1 MWPIVNAVIR
11 DSVFHV
17 GLTLR
22 KLKYICLKQPL
33 GMTWISFLLPHWSSV
48 SHGSCFYF
56 FQNFHIFTNIFN
68 QHFKKPEETQ
78 TNYLYTWR
86 TIECFHSIGPHAD
99 GIGPALGRQSVL
111 QVCPPVSWL
120 WDTSY
125 PPISGDCSD
134 LTVWYVGICDGK
146 CLILLTC
153 FVYMAIYDLEIQLF
167 RSFLVL

>member
-1 MWPIVNAVIR
+1 MGYRNR
-11 DSVFHV
+11 CHSSMNS
-17 GLTLR
+17 L
-22 KLKYICLKQPL
+22 YYSSPL
-33 GMTWISFLLPHWSSV
+33 GWHQFW
-48 SHGSCFYF
+48 FYF
-56 FQNFHIFTNIFN
+56 RTEVVYPTDHVFIFFRIFIFLQIFLINISM
-68 QHFKKPEETQ
+68 KPEETQ
-78 TNYLYTWR
+78 THYLYTWR

-120 WDTSY
+120 WDTDY

-153 FVYMAIYDLEIQLF
+153 FVYMAIYNLEIQLF
-167 RSFLVL
+167 RSFSVL